1 MGAATELLPLLLFF
15 VAFKVFGIFAAT
27 GVAVAAIA
35 LQIGLRLVR
44 GQRVEPMLWVTG
56 IVALV
61 FGGATLVFR
70 DETFIK
76 WKPTVL
82 YWCAALALLIGHFGF
97 RKNFVRDALAKNFDA
112 PPALWTRLLFA
123 WAGFLALLGGLN
135 LYVAYQFSTETWAT
149 YKVFGSL
156 LLLLS
161 FAALQTAALWRYAKD
176 PSQN

>member
-1 MGAATELLPLLLFF
+1 MGAATELIPLLLFF

-35 LQIGLRLVR
+35 FQIGLRVVR

-56 IVALV
+56 IIALV

-82 YWCAALALLIGHFGF
+82 YWCGSLALLIGHFGF
-97 RKNFVRDALAKNFDA
+97 DKNFVRDALAKSFDA
-112 PPALWTRLLFA
+112 PADLWLKLLFS
-123 WAGFLALLGGLN
+123 WAGFLVVLGVLN
-135 LYVAYQFSTETWAT
+135 LYVAYQFSSETWVT

-156 LLLLS
+156 VLLLS
-161 FAALQTAALWRYAKD
+161 FAALQTAALWRYAKQ
-176 PSQN
+176 SE